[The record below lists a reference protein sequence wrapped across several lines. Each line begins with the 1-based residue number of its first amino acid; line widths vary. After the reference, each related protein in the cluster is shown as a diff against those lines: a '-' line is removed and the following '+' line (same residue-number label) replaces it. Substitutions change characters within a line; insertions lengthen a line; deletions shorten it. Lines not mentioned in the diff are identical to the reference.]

1 MSPSSPMSPPRK
13 TSSSSSSK
21 KRRDVAATGA
31 ASAGPGAPL
40 LPTAISSVSAT
51 SVAAVVAAGLGE
63 LDIEFGHASGEQEC
77 GGVCIE
83 LSLASGLTCPVHAL
97 ENQLLRLLPAAHR
110 SLAYKQDFCRVAPLV
125 CFRGHTASGGA
136 SSPKPPRATRVARN
150 IYLFFFFSPFCF
162 WKGAKPQILESLR
175 PKIYQPKKKRGGV
188 QNGEKESKR
197 NVKTHKGRR

>member
-51 SVAAVVAAGLGE
+51 SVAAVVVAGLGE
-63 LDIEFGHASGEQEC
+63 LDIEFGHEGGEQDCE
-77 GGVCIE
+77 GVGIE

-110 SLAYKQDFCRVAPLV
+110 SLAYTQAFCRVASLA
-125 CFRGHTASGGA
+125 CFRGRTASEGS
-136 SSPKPPRATRVARN
+136 SSPKSPRATRVARN
-150 IYLFFFFSPFCF
+150 IYLLFFFFPIFF
-162 WKGAKPQILESLR
+162 LE
-175 PKIYQPKKKRGGV
+175 GC
-188 QNGEKESKR
+188 
-197 NVKTHKGRR
+197 